1 MSNLI
6 DRVALIEDIKRKQ
19 SSGFPANENLPLYA
33 ISCLNHAPVVDAVEV
48 RHGEWIDTSAIN
60 GYGQCVCEC
69 SICGKHEV
77 ATRDKKYCPNCGA
90 LMDGKR
96 RESEGKE

>member
-90 LMDGKR
+90 LMGKKK
-96 RESEGKE
+96 EGEEC